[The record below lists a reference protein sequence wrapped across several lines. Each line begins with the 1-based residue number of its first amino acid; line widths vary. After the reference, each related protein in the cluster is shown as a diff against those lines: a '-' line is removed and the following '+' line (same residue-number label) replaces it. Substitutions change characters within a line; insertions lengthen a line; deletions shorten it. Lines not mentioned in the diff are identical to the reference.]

1 MLYFGV
7 AYFLCSSLADG
18 LVSAPPKIGSGGFPA
33 TRGQS
38 VQRGQPDTASLLF
51 PQSLEAPAGNARVVH
66 GMARITMA
74 EVILHGPQIGAFV
87 GEVVAARVAQRVR
100 VNIEQANAFSGDP
113 DQILHRGARE
123 WLTAFG

>member
-38 VQRGQPDTASLLF
+38 VQRGQPDAASLLF

-66 GMARITMA
+66 GVARITMA
-74 EVILHGPQIGAFV
+74 EVILHGPQIGALV
-87 GEVVAARVAQRVR
+87 GEIVAARVAQRVR
-100 VNIEQANAFSGDP
+100 VNVEQANPFCGDA
-113 DQILHRGARE
+113 DQILRRGACQG
-123 WLTAFG
+123 LAAFG